1 MEAAVVGYPHP
12 VKGEDLYAYVIL
24 NREDNHN
31 EDTIRS
37 ELKQIVRSEIGPIA
51 VPGKIQF
58 VEEMPKNRSGKILRR
73 VLRKIASGDRGE
85 LDAVVMGTLANP
97 DSVDAINDK
106 RIV

>member
-1 MEAAVVGYPHP
+1 M
-12 VKGEDLYAYVIL
+12 
-24 NREDNHN
+24 
-31 EDTIRS
+31 
-37 ELKQIVRSEIGPIA
+37 KQIVRSEIGPIA